1 MKSLKGVAMAVIFAA
16 ATVPA
21 SAQTPAPP
29 ATKPAA
35 TTPAPAAT
43 PATPAAKPAATPA
56 TNPQNERMKVC
67 NDKATGMKGDER
79 KTYMSSCLAGK
90 EPPKKL
96 TAQQQRMTDCNA
108 KAGDMK
114 GDDRKKFMSECLK
127 AKT

>member
-1 MKSLKGVAMAVIFAA
+1 MKSLKAVAMAVVF
-16 ATVPA
+16 ATVTVSA
-21 SAQTPAPP
+21 FAQTPAAP

-35 TTPAPAAT
+35 TTPPPAAAPTTPAAT
-43 PATPAAKPAATPA
+43 TA